1 MFRRVIISVLLF
13 IFAQSVFALNPIEW
27 SLNQPFPKEV
37 SVQAAAQ
44 PIVYTFTSQLPFTM
58 INPLVIKK
66 VASPQS
72 EFTFQDACSGL
83 RLRPRQS
90 CTFTVL
96 LDPLVVGLKEVQLTI
111 AGYDRNEVTLPQLKT
126 MAVQES
132 GRANIDFSVTT
143 PLPSSMVVNT
153 STSFIFRFTNSGT
166 ESATGITTRSSASV
180 FSSSCGATLLPGAT
194 CSISGTYT
202 PTSTNPSQQVL
213 TGTFRYAQG
222 NAIVASTQTT
232 VVPPSSSV
240 NISSSVTTPLPSSM
254 TVNSSAS
261 FILHFTNSGTA
272 SATGITTTSSVGNF
286 TSTCGATLLPG
297 ASCDINGTFAPTS
310 TNPAQ
315 QTVTGTFRYAQGS
328 PIVISTQTT
337 VVPPS
342 GSVNISSSV
351 ITPLPLNMIVNTTAA
366 FSFRFTNSGT
376 ASATG
381 VTTTA
386 SVGNFTSTCGATL
399 LPGAFCDING
409 TFTPTS
415 TNPSQ
420 QTVIGTLRYTQGNAV
435 VTSTQTT
442 VIPPSGTVNMSSAV
456 TMPLPSSMVVNTSA
470 TFAFRFTNS
479 GTANATGVSTASS
492 AGNFSSTCG
501 ATLLAGASC
510 DISGMFTPTS
520 TSPSQQT
527 VTGTFRYAQ
536 GNDVVASTQTMVT
549 AATGLT
555 GVISGLPS
563 ITIVGA
569 SYQVTYKFT
578 NNNPTSMSITT
589 NTPQATVAGSYL
601 QQANTCPVVTGVL
614 TAGNTC
620 YMTGLFTPTAIGN
633 SSFSSTLSAA
643 AASPGPTTS
652 TLTTATNTV
661 AAGGVRTINFV
672 NECNFKVWFSMNG
685 GAIGNSPGC
694 TSNAQCPDGTA
705 CSPSANAG
713 KGLCFWVNPTPAAH
727 PGNLPVSPYELEAL
741 GGVNTSSVVVP
752 VAANTVDVNTQWS
765 GNISASALCDGSTKC
780 GIADCGNKGGS
791 ASCDVGQGFSQ
802 PATQFE
808 ITMIKN
814 DRDFYDVE
822 VINGFHI
829 PIQVTP
835 INPNLIPG
843 NDYNCGTPGNPI
855 ASGGFGS
862 CNWNNA
868 VLPSPI
874 NAYYWVTNNRPC
886 NNDKTCGVDGELC
899 GLDNNIDQVCGNFIG
914 FWSADNACGV
924 NPNKAQPYFGC
935 NNYLGSPYQHSTY
948 QMSALYGCQTPNA
961 ALSTLNSCYIFSD
974 SDCCGCA
981 NWSASGITVPA
992 STVACKTTSNPI
1004 WTSQVK
1010 TSIEWM
1016 KRTCPNYY
1024 TYPYDDES
1032 STFRCSNVASGSNAV
1047 GYTVT
1052 FCPGGNTG
1060 LPVGKTEGRG

>member
-1 MFRRVIISVLLF
+1 VLGRFIISVLLF
-13 IFAQSVFALNPIEW
+13 VFTQSVFALNPIEW

-37 SVQAAAQ
+37 TIQGPAQ
-44 PIVYTFTSQLPFTM
+44 PVVYTFTSQLPFTM
-58 INPLVIKK
+58 INPMVIQK
-66 VASPQS
+66 VVSPQA
-72 EFTFQDACSGL
+72 EFMFQDTCSGL
-83 RLRPRQS
+83 RLKPRQS
-90 CTFTVL
+90 CTVAIM
-96 LDPLVVGLKEVQLTI
+96 LDPLSTGSKEAQLTI
-111 AGYDRNEVTLPQLKT
+111 AGYDRNDVTLPKLQT
-126 MAVQES
+126 TAIQES
-132 GRANIDFSVTT
+132 GRVNIDFSVTT
-143 PLPSSMVVNT
+143 PLPSSMVVST
-153 STSFIFRFTNSGT
+153 SASFIFRFTNSGT
-166 ESATGITTRSSASV
+166 ESATGITTRSSVST
-180 FSSSCGATLLPGAT
+180 FSSTCGTTLLPGAS
-194 CSISGTYT
+194 CNISGTFT
-202 PTSTNPSQQVL
+202 PTATTPSQQSV

-232 VVPPSSSV
+232 VIPPSGNV
-240 NISSSVTTPLPSSM
+240 TISSSVTTPLPSSM
-254 TVNSSAS
+254 VVNTSAS
-261 FILHFTNSGTA
+261 FIFHFTNSGTA
-272 SATGITTTSSVGNF
+272 SATGITTSSSAGSF
-286 TSTCGATLLPG
+286 SSTCGASLLPG
-297 ASCDINGTFAPTS
+297 ASCDISGTFTPTT

-315 QTVTGTFRYAQGS
+315 QTVTGTFRYAQGNAL
-328 PIVISTQTT
+328 VTSTQTT

-351 ITPLPLNMIVNTTAA
+351 TTPLPLNMVVNTSATFGFRFTNSGTASA
-366 FSFRFTNSGT
+366 TGITTSSSVSGFTSTCGTSLSPGASCTISGTFTPTATNPSQQTVTGTFRYAQGNDIVTSTQTTVIPPSATVVIGSSVTTPLPSSMVVNTSATFVFRFTNSGT

-381 VTTTA
+381 VTT
-386 SVGNFTSTCGATL
+386 
-399 LPGAFCDING
+399 
-409 TFTPTS
+409 
-415 TNPSQ
+415 
-420 QTVIGTLRYTQGNAV
+420 
-435 VTSTQTT
+435 
-442 VIPPSGTVNMSSAV
+442 SS
-456 TMPLPSSMVVNTSA
+456 
-470 TFAFRFTNS
+470 NS
-479 GTANATGVSTASS
+479 
-492 AGNFSSTCG
+492 GNFSSTCG

-510 DISGMFTPTS
+510 DISGSFTPTS

-536 GNDVVASTQTMVT
+536 GSDVVASTQTTVNP
-549 AATGLT
+549 ATGLT

-569 SYQVTYKFT
+569 SYQVTYTFT
-578 NNNPTSMSITT
+578 NNNPTGMSITA
-589 NTPQATVAGSYL
+589 NSPQATVAGSYL

-620 YMTGLFTPTAIGN
+620 YMTGLFTPTVIGS

-652 TLTTATNTV
+652 TLTTTTNTV
-661 AAGGVRTINFV
+661 AAGGVRTVNFV

-685 GAIGNSPGC
+685 GAIGNSPNC

-705 CSPSANAG
+705 CSPSANSG
-713 KGLCFWVNPTPAAH
+713 NGLCFWVNPSPAAH
-727 PGNLPVSPYELEAL
+727 PGNVPVSPYELEAL

-780 GIADCGNKGGS
+780 GLADCGNKGGS
-791 ASCDVGQGFSQ
+791 ASCDVGQGFGQ

-814 DRDFYDVE
+814 DRDYYDVE

-843 NDYNCGTPGNPI
+843 NEYNCGTPGNPT

-868 VLPSPI
+868 VVPTPS
-874 NAYYWVTNNRPC
+874 NAYYWVTNNGAC
-886 NNDKTCGVDGELC
+886 NSDKTCNVAGELC
-899 GLDNNIDQVCGNFIG
+899 GLDSNIDQVCGNFIG

-961 ALSTLNSCYIFSD
+961 AISTLNSCYIFNN

-981 NWSASGITVPA
+981 NWNASGITIPA
-992 STVACKTTSNPI
+992 ATVACKTTSNSI
-1004 WTSQVK
+1004 WTSQVQ
-1010 TSIEWM
+1010 TTIEWM
-1016 KRTCPNYY
+1016 KKTCPNYY

-1060 LPVGKTEGRG
+1060 LPAGITEGRG